1 MDRVLAKRIAPLNT
15 SLPLQLRDRRAGRRS
30 EGTEWAQGLPYW
42 SRPVTF
48 SMARD
53 LRIARRAEHR
63 VALWTICLLS
73 ACLVLE
79 AGTLASTFSHRAELR
94 AAASAP
100 PLPGEAAPN
109 DAPRRTIV
117 NLRLAALVGTGII
130 WLVWLRRAYR
140 NLALVGSKR
149 SRFTTRQAVGYWFI
163 PLVNLVRAYQVMKD
177 LWLRSESMNDRD
189 AYDDLPA
196 PPLLSGWW
204 GMSLAWGLLEPVVA
218 ATARNART
226 ALELTNVTD
235 VALVGSVVGIVA
247 MVLAIRVV
255 RGIDQ
260 RQQCFSA
267 NPPDL
272 PAPSAAARHHGTQAP
287 RSVPPSDRPIV
298 RAPPDQKERRV

>member
-1 MDRVLAKRIAPLNT
+1 
-15 SLPLQLRDRRAGRRS
+15 
-30 EGTEWAQGLPYW
+30 
-42 SRPVTF
+42 
-48 SMARD
+48 
-53 LRIARRAEHR
+53 RAEAT
-63 VALWTICLLS
+63 VGCWTTYLLFTCLL
-73 ACLVLE
+73 LE

-94 AAASAP
+94 VVAGDV
-100 PLPGEAAPN
+100 PLSGGTVEN
-109 DAPRRTIV
+109 DAQRPAIAE
-117 NLRLAALVGTGII
+117 LKLAALVGTSIL

-149 SRFTTRQAVGYWFI
+149 SRFTLRQAIGYWFI
-163 PLVNLVRAYQVMKD
+163 PFVNVVWAYQVMKD

-204 GMSLAWGLLEPVVA
+204 GMSLAWGVLEPVVA

-260 RQQCFSA
+260 GQQCFSA

-272 PAPSAAARHHGTQAP
+272 P
-287 RSVPPSDRPIV
+287 
-298 RAPPDQKERRV
+298 